1 VRNIRTL
8 HLADYRREAAM
19 TYADDVPKPPAIC
32 RPIAAE
38 SVPWKQWGEGTRF
51 LSRYRHLTTAA
62 AGPAYHVG
70 VEIDEL
76 PPGKQSAPAHY
87 HMLEEEHLFV
97 LEGGCTLRLGDERH
111 ELRAGDYVCFPAGQA
126 VGHCLINEGAAMCRL
141 LVIGERSPHEVC
153 VYTDSNKVL
162 VRNLGEIY
170 DKRAVRKYWDGEM
183 TTES

>member
-1 VRNIRTL
+1 
-8 HLADYRREAAM
+8 M

-38 SVPWKQWGEGTRF
+38 SVPWKEWGEGERF

-62 AGPAYHVG
+62 AGLGYHVG

-87 HMLEEEHLFV
+87 HMLEEEHIFV

-126 VGHCLINEGAAMCRL
+126 LGHCLINEGHAICRL
-141 LVIGERSPHEVC
+141 LVIGERSPNEVC